1 MTKLNKKEE
10 IQILK
15 NIKKELEEYIDTIDD
30 RNSIKLQSIKSDMN
44 KILRKR
50 NKKCK

>member
-10 IQILK
+10 MQILK
-15 NIKKELEEYIDTIDD
+15 SIKNELEEYIESIDD
-30 RNSIKLQSIKSDMN
+30 RNSVKLQCIKSDMN